1 MEPLP
6 EHLSHKPV
14 YAMSYINF
22 DGIYI
27 GKTDVRYI
35 SVGLS
40 TWNPADASIKVF
52 RYVNNRWT
60 RQAEELPLHR
70 IIDMTLFL
78 ALTIGA
84 SSERSFTIPAS
95 TFTKQTHGLS
105 IGRDLN
111 RSAGEM
117 ASFDGFLLEHD
128 ELLKQRLGKL
138 ADVLIELRQAD
149 KI

>member
-14 YAMSYINF
+14 YAMSYIDF

-40 TWNPADASIKVF
+40 TWNPAHASVKVF

-84 SSERSFTIPAS
+84 SPSRSFTIPAS
-95 TFTKQTHGLS
+95 TFTEQTHSLT
-105 IGRDLN
+105 IGRDNN
-111 RSAGEM
+111 RSANEI
-117 ASFDGFLLEHD
+117 SHFDGFLLEHD

-138 ADVLIELRQAD
+138 ADVLIEMRGAG